1 MVMVLAGGVERGSGS
16 GRDLA
21 AGTLDLTFFSQMP
34 DDAQIGSGR
43 TVPQVSARRA
53 GATAAPA
60 AVAVAGGRPPVLGAV
75 TLLLLAVGLH
85 SVPRLSRPLLR
96 GPPPA

>member
-1 MVMVLAGGVERGSGS
+1 MVLVLAGGVGPGSGS
-16 GRDLA
+16 ARDFA
-21 AGTLDLTFFSQMP
+21 AGTMGVTLFSPMP

-43 TVPQVSARRA
+43 TVSQVSARRA
-53 GATAAPA
+53 GAAPAPA
-60 AVAVAGGRPPVLGAV
+60 AVADAGGPAPVLGAV
-75 TLLLLAVGLH
+75 TLLLLAVRLH